1 LSAFFIDWTS
11 IFSLFFWLLSFDEQ
25 PSMGQTLGQGRHN
38 LAQKKRELQYLA
50 LPQHFMRLMGK
61 VEIKVFRREPL
72 WKMVFAAEKGLQ
84 ILTHKSIKH
93 FWPKLNIK

>member
-1 LSAFFIDWTS
+1 MN
-11 IFSLFFWLLSFDEQ
+11 SLRWA
-25 PSMGQTLGQGRHN
+25 RR
-38 LAQKKRELQYLA
+38 LAKAVIIWPKKKRELQYLA